1 MGASIALKL
10 AVIIPCLNEDRSIAT
25 VISKIPK
32 EFEGIDSTQVIV
44 VDDGSTDETAKL
56 AAGAGALVKSHPHN
70 MGLGIAF
77 RTGIEAALG
86 CGADVIVNM
95 DGDGQFDP
103 EDIHKLIAPVVE
115 GRAEFVTASRFK
127 DRALI
132 PVMPGVKK
140 WGNHRIA
147 QLVSVLVGQRFY
159 DVSCGFRAYSREAVM
174 HLTLMGRYTYTQET
188 FLEMAF
194 RGFRIL
200 EIPTRVRG
208 EREFGKSRI
217 ASSIWRY
224 AKNTSAIIL
233 RSYRDYKPFTFFG
246 VPACGCILTA
256 LALLGF
262 FFAHYLRTGRFSGH
276 LWAGFTGGGFL
287 IVGLML
293 ILLAVVTDMLVR
305 IRRNQE
311 ELLYFEKSA
320 RYSKKADKEDT

>member
-1 MGASIALKL
+1 LKL

-25 VISKIPK
+25 VISKIPRD
-32 EFEGIDSTQVIV
+32 FDGIGELQIIV
-44 VDDGSTDETAKL
+44 VDDGSTDKTAAL
-56 AAGAGALVKSHPHN
+56 AAEAGALVKSHPHN
-70 MGLGIAF
+70 LGLGIAF
-77 RTGIEAALG
+77 RTGIETALE
-86 CGADVIVNM
+86 CGADIIVNM

-103 EDIHKLIAPVVE
+103 DDIHKLIAPVVE
-115 GRAEFVTASRFK
+115 GRADFVTASRFK
-127 DRALI
+127 DRTLI

-147 QLVSVLVGQRFY
+147 QLVSMLVGERFH

-200 EIPTRVRG
+200 ELPTKVRG

-217 ASSIWRY
+217 ASSIMRY
-224 AKNTSAIIL
+224 AKNTSMIIL

-246 VPACGCILTA
+246 VPAAVCLLTSFT
-256 LALLGF
+256 LLTF
-262 FFAHYLRTGRFSGH
+262 FFSHYFSTGRFSPH
-276 LWAGFTGGGFL
+276 LWAGFTGGGTL
-287 IVGLML
+287 VIGIML
-293 ILLAVVTDMLVR
+293 ILLALVTDMLVR

-320 RYSKKADKEDT
+320 RYSKKADKDDA